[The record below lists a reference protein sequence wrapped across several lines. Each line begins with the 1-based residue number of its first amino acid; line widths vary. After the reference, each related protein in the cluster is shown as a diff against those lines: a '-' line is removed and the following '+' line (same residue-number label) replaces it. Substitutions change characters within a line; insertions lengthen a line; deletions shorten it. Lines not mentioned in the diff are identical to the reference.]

1 MSYAPPPPPPP
12 PPPPGP
18 QPQWGAPGAP
28 GPVPGAYSPPRT
40 EGTAV
45 AALVLSI
52 VSWVLCPIIAAVVAL
67 VLAHV
72 AGNKIDASGG
82 RLSGNG
88 LVKAAQIIAW
98 IHIVL
103 FTLVMVGAAIA
114 LAANDSSSSSLR
126 ALGF

>member
-12 PPPPGP
+12 VPPP
-18 QPQWGAPGAP
+18 QPQWGPPAAPGAP
-28 GPVPGAYSPPRT
+28 AYATPPRT

-52 VSWVLCPIIAAVVAL
+52 VSWVLCPIVAAVVAL

-82 RLSGNG
+82 RLTGNG
-88 LVKAAQIIAW
+88 MVRAAQIVAW

-103 FTLVMVGAAIA
+103 FTLIMLGVAIA
-114 LAANDSSSSSLR
+114 LVASDSTSSSLR
-126 ALGF
+126 ALAA

>member
-12 PPPPGP
+12 PPSAP

-28 GPVPGAYSPPRT
+28 VQPAYAPPRT
-40 EGTAV
+40 DGLAV

-52 VSWVLCPIIAAVVAL
+52 VAWVFCPIIAAVVAL

-82 RLSGNG
+82 RLTGNG

-114 LAANDSSSSSLR
+114 LVANDSSSNSLR